1 MKRTLRD
8 PRDVVIEPV
17 VSEKSYDLIE
27 DFNVYTFVVDRGAN
41 KTQIKQAVAK
51 IFDVTVVSVNTMNR
65 KGKVKRTGYVVGKRK
80 NTKRALVKLAVGDSI
95 EFVCGNHGGVVTQ
108 TNVAGAPVPN
118 RFGLRVGHEIEA
130 GEEPAGEEDT
140 VIRTQCLRA
149 HHLAPPRRRT

>member
-27 DFNVYTFVVDRGAN
+27 DFNIYTFVVDRGAN
-41 KTQIKQAVAK
+41 KTQIKQAVSK
-51 IFDVTVVSVNTMNR
+51 IFDVNVISVNTMNR

-95 EFVCGNHGGVVTQ
+95 EI
-108 TNVAGAPVPN
+108 
-118 RFGLRVGHEIEA
+118 L
-130 GEEPAGEEDT
+130 
-140 VIRTQCLRA
+140 
-149 HHLAPPRRRT
+149 

>member
-27 DFNVYTFVVDRGAN
+27 DYNIYTFVVDRGAN
-41 KTQIKQAVAK
+41 KTQIKQAVSK
-51 IFDVTVVSVNTMNR
+51 IFDVTVVSVNTLNR

-95 EFVCGNHGGVVTQ
+95 E
-108 TNVAGAPVPN
+108 
-118 RFGLRVGHEIEA
+118 I
-130 GEEPAGEEDT
+130 
-140 VIRTQCLRA
+140 I
-149 HHLAPPRRRT
+149 